1 MGASPRPSEG
11 SLGGDDTATMR
22 APPWP
27 LTAAKALRVVLVLGL
42 QRWKRGWSRG
52 FPTVDAKWIAGA
64 RAENQVDISD
74 RRGPRPWTHIKMREI
89 ITQDL
94 LTIGERC
101 VLLVGYR
108 GGNRST
114 PLCPLTAARSSH
126 RVGYKVVSDQTRL
139 ILTKR

>member
-42 QRWKRGWSRG
+42 QRWRRGWSRG

-64 RAENQVDISD
+64 RAENQVDTLATAVAHGLGRT
-74 RRGPRPWTHIKMREI
+74 RR
-89 ITQDL
+89 L
-94 LTIGERC
+94 
-101 VLLVGYR
+101 
-108 GGNRST
+108 
-114 PLCPLTAARSSH
+114 
-126 RVGYKVVSDQTRL
+126 TRL
-139 ILTKR
+139 SLKAY

>member
-1 MGASPRPSEG
+1 LGASPRPSEG

-74 RRGPRPWTHIKMREI
+74 RHGPRPWTHIPKLEI
-89 ITQDL
+89 ITQGL
-94 LTIGERC
+94 LIMRTTCLLSIGYFGE
-101 VLLVGYR
+101 
-108 GGNRST
+108 NRST
-114 PLCPLTAARSSH
+114 PLCPLPAAASSP
-126 RVGYKVVSDQTRL
+126 RIGSGA
-139 ILTKR
+139 